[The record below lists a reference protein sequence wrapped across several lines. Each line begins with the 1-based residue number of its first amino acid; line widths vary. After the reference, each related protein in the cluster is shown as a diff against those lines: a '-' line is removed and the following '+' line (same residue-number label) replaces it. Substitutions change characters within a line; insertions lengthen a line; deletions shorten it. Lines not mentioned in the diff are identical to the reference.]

1 MKSKNKNLF
10 LKIYI
15 LFVIIISIA
24 LIILQILG
32 SKNRVGYLTDFKLN
46 VAKTLELNNIENI
59 NNKLDEEGLKNF
71 ILNNENITN
80 YIYQF
85 RIRYYDK
92 NFRNNDIYGVYPDLS
107 NLPDY
112 IKLARID
119 KNNITMELTDY
130 VKYFKVNKDKIYK
143 NASSFGTL
151 VSDKIINYIETVNI
165 TYTLKLNIRFIMYF
179 YIIIISLLFIQF
191 YKTVVK
197 FCKIYLLKISIIIII
212 LVLSLIIVFQVLG
225 YKNRVGYLTEFNLN
239 IDRTLELNNLNDIRK
254 DFIVDGKLD
263 EESIKNY
270 LLTNENIT
278 NYIYHFRIRYYDK
291 TFRNNDIYG
300 VYPDLSNLPDY
311 MENAEMDGDG
321 SPYGN
326 FISDKREINNE
337 EKIDNISYILRVKS
351 IIIIMSVIII
361 IIVLLFNL
369 LSLLLKNN
377 LVFQSKIILF
387 VLYIFYILFGIIHHE
402 PWRDEGQ
409 AWLIARDLSFLDI
422 FLNTGWEGHPFLF
435 HFIIKPFTFLP
446 FYPTLHIINAIFV
459 VIAVYILL
467 FKNILNNFL
476 FNAVLILNSMLMYEY
491 PIVARNYGLAFML
504 FVYIMYIYKYR
515 YIKTTNYIIA
525 LGLLMN
531 TTVIGSSIGFIE
543 SAFFLWRIFASASG
557 NFLRKKIKDLIIL
570 WAFLLIIL
578 FQLLLMIYRRSG
590 YLAKLNINSDKDFY
604 IFALLV
610 ILFFT
615 IIFLVSIILKL
626 NKNIKLFRLNYFVQ
640 FLIKIILIYFF
651 IFSIKHFYGLS
662 NRNTFLFV
670 IYSIF
675 ILAIYINKTN
685 YFHLAILNLS
695 FLIILILYPFGFNAY
710 IDDIKNNFS
719 GCKDAAKYIKD
730 NGFDNKDKYI
740 IIAKNQFY
748 LSASIS
754 PYFKDKIVYDI
765 RICEY
770 ITFCDWSRV
779 SKDYNT
785 NL

>member
-1 MKSKNKNLF
+1 MISKNKNLF

-15 LFVIIISIA
+15 LFVIIISVA

-32 SKNRVGYLTDFKLN
+32 SKKRVGYLTDFN
-46 VAKTLELNNIENI
+46 LE
-59 NNKLDEEGLKNF
+59 
-71 ILNNENITN
+71 
-80 YIYQF
+80 
-85 RIRYYDK
+85 
-92 NFRNNDIYGVYPDLS
+92 
-107 NLPDY
+107 
-112 IKLARID
+112 
-119 KNNITMELTDY
+119 
-130 VKYFKVNKDKIYK
+130 
-143 NASSFGTL
+143 
-151 VSDKIINYIETVNI
+151 
-165 TYTLKLNIRFIMYF
+165 
-179 YIIIISLLFIQF
+179 
-191 YKTVVK
+191 
-197 FCKIYLLKISIIIII
+197 
-212 LVLSLIIVFQVLG
+212 
-225 YKNRVGYLTEFNLN
+225 

-254 DFIVDGKLD
+254 DFTVDGKLD
-263 EESIKNY
+263 EENIKNY

-300 VYPDLSNLPDY
+300 VYVDLYNLPDY
-311 MENAEMDGDG
+311 MENAEMEENG

-326 FISDKREINNE
+326 FISDKKEIEE
-337 EKIDNISYILRVKS
+337 EKIDNINYTLRIKIGFILKLYL
-351 IIIIMSVIII
+351 IPIGIYLFI
-361 IIVLLFNL
+361 LLI
-369 LSLLLKNN
+369 KNN
-377 LVFQSKIILF
+377 KETNLRYIKILK
-387 VLYIFYILFGIIHHE
+387 YILFISYIVYILIGIIHHE

-409 AWLIARDLSFLDI
+409 AWLIAIDLSFLDI

-515 YIKTTNYIIA
+515 YIKTTNYVIA

-615 IIFLVSIILKL
+615 IIFLVAIILKL

-662 NRNTFLFV
+662 NRHTFLFV

-675 ILAIYINKTN
+675 TLSIYINKNN
-685 YFHLAILNLS
+685 YLHLFILNLS
-695 FLIILILYPFGFNAY
+695 FLVILILYPFSFNAY

-785 NL
+785 NFITNLGNKEIISIDDTVDGVKLIYLTNFEGMVETVSFYIVTNN

>member
-1 MKSKNKNLF
+1 MIFKNKNLF

-15 LFVIIISIA
+15 LFVIIISVA

-32 SKNRVGYLTDFKLN
+32 SKKRVGYLTDFN
-46 VAKTLELNNIENI
+46 LE
-59 NNKLDEEGLKNF
+59 
-71 ILNNENITN
+71 
-80 YIYQF
+80 
-85 RIRYYDK
+85 
-92 NFRNNDIYGVYPDLS
+92 
-107 NLPDY
+107 
-112 IKLARID
+112 
-119 KNNITMELTDY
+119 
-130 VKYFKVNKDKIYK
+130 
-143 NASSFGTL
+143 
-151 VSDKIINYIETVNI
+151 
-165 TYTLKLNIRFIMYF
+165 
-179 YIIIISLLFIQF
+179 
-191 YKTVVK
+191 
-197 FCKIYLLKISIIIII
+197 
-212 LVLSLIIVFQVLG
+212 
-225 YKNRVGYLTEFNLN
+225 

-254 DFIVDGKLD
+254 DFTVDGKLD
-263 EESIKNY
+263 EENIKNY

-291 TFRNNDIYG
+291 VFRNNDIYG
-300 VYPDLSNLPDY
+300 VYPDLNNLPDY
-311 MENAEMDGDG
+311 MENAEMDEGG

-326 FISDKREINNE
+326 FISDKKEIE
-337 EKIDNISYILRVKS
+337 EKIDNVSYILKIKLDIISYSIFICIYLFILLIKNNKETNLRYIKILKYILFISYIV
-351 IIIIMSVIII
+351 
-361 IIVLLFNL
+361 
-369 LSLLLKNN
+369 
-377 LVFQSKIILF
+377 
-387 VLYIFYILFGIIHHE
+387 YILIGIIHHE

-409 AWLIARDLSFLDI
+409 AWLIARNLSFLDI

-515 YIKTTNYIIA
+515 YIKTTNYVIA

-543 SAFFLWRIFASASG
+543 SAFFLWRIFASASS

-615 IIFLVSIILKL
+615 IIFLVAIILKL

-662 NRNTFLFV
+662 NRHTFLFV

-675 ILAIYINKTN
+675 TLSIYINKNN
-685 YFHLAILNLS
+685 YLHLFILNLS
-695 FLIILILYPFGFNAY
+695 FLIILILYPFSFNAY

-740 IIAKNQFY
+740 IIAKNQIY
-748 LSASIS
+748 LSGSIL
-754 PYFKDKIVYDI
+754 PYFNEKIIYDTGI
-765 RICEY
+765 DEY
-770 ITFCDWSRV
+770 ISFIDYSKV
-779 SKDYNT
+779 HKDYNT
-785 NL
+785 NFITNLSNKEIISIDDTVDGMKLIYLTNFKGSWEKINFYIVTNN

>member
-1 MKSKNKNLF
+1 MISKNKNLF

-32 SKNRVGYLTDFKLN
+32 SKNRVGYLTDF
-46 VAKTLELNNIENI
+46 
-59 NNKLDEEGLKNF
+59 
-71 ILNNENITN
+71 
-80 YIYQF
+80 
-85 RIRYYDK
+85 
-92 NFRNNDIYGVYPDLS
+92 
-107 NLPDY
+107 
-112 IKLARID
+112 
-119 KNNITMELTDY
+119 
-130 VKYFKVNKDKIYK
+130 
-143 NASSFGTL
+143 
-151 VSDKIINYIETVNI
+151 
-165 TYTLKLNIRFIMYF
+165 
-179 YIIIISLLFIQF
+179 
-191 YKTVVK
+191 
-197 FCKIYLLKISIIIII
+197 
-212 LVLSLIIVFQVLG
+212 
-225 YKNRVGYLTEFNLN
+225 NLN

-254 DFIVDGKLD
+254 DFTVDGKLD
-263 EESIKNY
+263 EENIKNY

-300 VYPDLSNLPDY
+300 VYVDLYNLPDY
-311 MENAEMDGDG
+311 MENAEMEEKG

-326 FISDKREINNE
+326 FISDKKEIEE
-337 EKIDNISYILRVKS
+337 EKIDNINYTLRIKIGFILKLYL
-351 IIIIMSVIII
+351 IPIGIYLFI
-361 IIVLLFNL
+361 LLI
-369 LSLLLKNN
+369 KNN
-377 LVFQSKIILF
+377 KETNLRYIKILK
-387 VLYIFYILFGIIHHE
+387 YILFISYIVYILIGIIHHE

-409 AWLIARDLSFLDI
+409 AWLIAIDLSFLDI

-515 YIKTTNYIIA
+515 YIKTTNYVIA

-615 IIFLVSIILKL
+615 IIFLVAIILKL

-662 NRNTFLFV
+662 NRHTFLFV

-675 ILAIYINKTN
+675 TLSIYINKNN
-685 YFHLAILNLS
+685 YLHLFILNLS
-695 FLIILILYPFGFNAY
+695 FLVILILYPFSFNAY

-785 NL
+785 NFITNLGNKEIISIDDTVDGVKLIYLTNFEGMVETVSFYIVTNN

>member
-1 MKSKNKNLF
+1 MIFKNKKLF

-15 LFVIIISIA
+15 LFVISISIA

-32 SKNRVGYLTDFKLN
+32 SKNRIGYLSDFKLN
-46 VAKTLELNNIENI
+46 VYKTLELNNLENI
-59 NNKLDEEGLKNF
+59 NNDLDEEG
-71 ILNNENITN
+71 
-80 YIYQF
+80 
-85 RIRYYDK
+85 
-92 NFRNNDIYGVYPDLS
+92 
-107 NLPDY
+107 
-112 IKLARID
+112 
-119 KNNITMELTDY
+119 
-130 VKYFKVNKDKIYK
+130 
-143 NASSFGTL
+143 
-151 VSDKIINYIETVNI
+151 
-165 TYTLKLNIRFIMYF
+165 
-179 YIIIISLLFIQF
+179 
-191 YKTVVK
+191 
-197 FCKIYLLKISIIIII
+197 
-212 LVLSLIIVFQVLG
+212 
-225 YKNRVGYLTEFNLN
+225 
-239 IDRTLELNNLNDIRK
+239 
-254 DFIVDGKLD
+254 
-263 EESIKNY
+263 IKNY
-270 LLTNENIT
+270 IFTNENIT

-311 MENAEMDGDG
+311 IKNMEMDGDG

-326 FISDKREINNE
+326 FISDKKAIED
-337 EKIDNISYILRVKS
+337 KIDNINYVLKIKLDIISYSIFICIYLFILL
-351 IIIIMSVIII
+351 I
-361 IIVLLFNL
+361 
-369 LSLLLKNN
+369 KNN
-377 LVFQSKIILF
+377 KETNLRYIKILK
-387 VLYIFYILFGIIHHE
+387 YILFISYIVYILIGIIHHE

-409 AWLIARDLSFLDI
+409 AWLIAIDLSFLDI

-446 FYPTLHIINAIFV
+446 FYPTLHIINAIFI

-515 YIKTTNYIIA
+515 YIKTTNYVIT

-615 IIFLVSIILKL
+615 IIFLVAIILKL

-662 NRNTFLFV
+662 NRHTFLFV

-675 ILAIYINKTN
+675 TLSIYINKNN
-685 YFHLAILNLS
+685 YLHLFILNLS
-695 FLIILILYPFGFNAY
+695 FLIILILYPFSFNAY

-740 IIAKNQFY
+740 IIAKNQIY
-748 LSASIS
+748 LSGSIL
-754 PYFKDKIVYDI
+754 PYFNEKIIYDTGI
-765 RICEY
+765 DEY
-770 ITFCDWSRV
+770 ISFIDYSKV
-779 SKDYNT
+779 HKDYNT
-785 NL
+785 NFITNLGNKEIISIDDTVDGVKLIYLTNFKGSWEKINFYIVTNN

>member
-1 MKSKNKNLF
+1 MISKNKKLF

-15 LFVIIISIA
+15 LFVISISIA

-32 SKNRVGYLTDFKLN
+32 SKNRIGYLSDFKLN
-46 VAKTLELNNIENI
+46 VYKTLELNNLENI
-59 NNKLDEEGLKNF
+59 NNDLDEEG
-71 ILNNENITN
+71 
-80 YIYQF
+80 
-85 RIRYYDK
+85 
-92 NFRNNDIYGVYPDLS
+92 
-107 NLPDY
+107 
-112 IKLARID
+112 
-119 KNNITMELTDY
+119 
-130 VKYFKVNKDKIYK
+130 
-143 NASSFGTL
+143 
-151 VSDKIINYIETVNI
+151 
-165 TYTLKLNIRFIMYF
+165 
-179 YIIIISLLFIQF
+179 
-191 YKTVVK
+191 
-197 FCKIYLLKISIIIII
+197 
-212 LVLSLIIVFQVLG
+212 
-225 YKNRVGYLTEFNLN
+225 
-239 IDRTLELNNLNDIRK
+239 
-254 DFIVDGKLD
+254 
-263 EESIKNY
+263 IKNY
-270 LLTNENIT
+270 IFTNENIT

-311 MENAEMDGDG
+311 IKNMEMDGDG

-326 FISDKREINNE
+326 FISDKKAIED
-337 EKIDNISYILRVKS
+337 KIDNINYVLKIKLDIISYSIFICIYLFILL
-351 IIIIMSVIII
+351 I
-361 IIVLLFNL
+361 
-369 LSLLLKNN
+369 KNN
-377 LVFQSKIILF
+377 KETNLRYIKILK
-387 VLYIFYILFGIIHHE
+387 YILFISYIVYILIGIIHHE

-409 AWLIARDLSFLDI
+409 AWLIAIDLSFLDI

-446 FYPTLHIINAIFV
+446 FYPTLHIINAIFI

-515 YIKTTNYIIA
+515 YIKTTNYVIT

-615 IIFLVSIILKL
+615 IIFLVAIILKL

-662 NRNTFLFV
+662 NRHTFLFV

-675 ILAIYINKTN
+675 TLSIYINKNN
-685 YFHLAILNLS
+685 YLHLFILNLS
-695 FLIILILYPFGFNAY
+695 FLIILILYPFSFNAY

-740 IIAKNQFY
+740 IIAKNQIY
-748 LSASIS
+748 LSGSIL
-754 PYFKDKIVYDI
+754 PYFNEKIIYDTGI
-765 RICEY
+765 DEY
-770 ITFCDWSRV
+770 ISFIDYSKV
-779 SKDYNT
+779 HKDYNT
-785 NL
+785 NFITNLGNKEIISIDDTVDGVKLIYLTNFKGSWEKINFYIVTNN

>member
-15 LFVIIISIA
+15 LFVIIISVA

-32 SKNRVGYLTDFKLN
+32 SKNRVGYLTDF
-46 VAKTLELNNIENI
+46 
-59 NNKLDEEGLKNF
+59 
-71 ILNNENITN
+71 
-80 YIYQF
+80 
-85 RIRYYDK
+85 
-92 NFRNNDIYGVYPDLS
+92 
-107 NLPDY
+107 
-112 IKLARID
+112 
-119 KNNITMELTDY
+119 
-130 VKYFKVNKDKIYK
+130 
-143 NASSFGTL
+143 
-151 VSDKIINYIETVNI
+151 
-165 TYTLKLNIRFIMYF
+165 
-179 YIIIISLLFIQF
+179 
-191 YKTVVK
+191 
-197 FCKIYLLKISIIIII
+197 
-212 LVLSLIIVFQVLG
+212 
-225 YKNRVGYLTEFNLN
+225 NLN
-239 IDRTLELNNLNDIRK
+239 IERMLNLYDLENIIE
-254 DFIVDGKLD
+254 DFTVDGKLD
-263 EESIKNY
+263 EENIKNY

-291 TFRNNDIYG
+291 VFRNNDIYG

-311 MENAEMDGDG
+311 MQNAEMEEGG

-326 FISDKREINNE
+326 FISDKKEIEE
-337 EKIDNISYILRVKS
+337 EKIDNISYTLRIRIGLILKLYLIPIGIYLFILLVKYHDETNLYLKS
-351 IIIIMSVIII
+351 FSNLRYIK
-361 IIVLLFNL
+361 VL
-369 LSLLLKNN
+369 K
-377 LVFQSKIILF
+377 
-387 VLYIFYILFGIIHHE
+387 YILFILYIVYIAIGIIHHE

-615 IIFLVSIILKL
+615 IIFLVAIILKL

-662 NRNTFLFV
+662 NRHTFLFV

-675 ILAIYINKTN
+675 TLSIYINKNN
-685 YFHLAILNLS
+685 YLHLFILNLS

-740 IIAKNQFY
+740 IIAKNQIY
-748 LSASIS
+748 LSGSIL
-754 PYFKDKIVYDI
+754 PYFNEKIIYDTGI
-765 RICEY
+765 DEY
-770 ITFCDWSRV
+770 ISFIDYSKV
-779 SKDYNT
+779 HKDYNT
-785 NL
+785 NFITNLGNKEIISIDDTVDGVKLIYLTNFKGSWEKINFYIVTNN

>member
-1 MKSKNKNLF
+1 MIFKNKKLF

-15 LFVIIISIA
+15 LFVISISIA

-32 SKNRVGYLTDFKLN
+32 SKNRIGYLSDFKLN
-46 VAKTLELNNIENI
+46 VYKTLELNNLENI
-59 NNKLDEEGLKNF
+59 NNDLDEEG
-71 ILNNENITN
+71 
-80 YIYQF
+80 
-85 RIRYYDK
+85 
-92 NFRNNDIYGVYPDLS
+92 
-107 NLPDY
+107 
-112 IKLARID
+112 
-119 KNNITMELTDY
+119 
-130 VKYFKVNKDKIYK
+130 
-143 NASSFGTL
+143 
-151 VSDKIINYIETVNI
+151 
-165 TYTLKLNIRFIMYF
+165 
-179 YIIIISLLFIQF
+179 
-191 YKTVVK
+191 
-197 FCKIYLLKISIIIII
+197 
-212 LVLSLIIVFQVLG
+212 
-225 YKNRVGYLTEFNLN
+225 
-239 IDRTLELNNLNDIRK
+239 
-254 DFIVDGKLD
+254 
-263 EESIKNY
+263 IKNY
-270 LLTNENIT
+270 IFTNENIT

-311 MENAEMDGDG
+311 IKNMEMDGDG

-326 FISDKREINNE
+326 FISDKKAIED
-337 EKIDNISYILRVKS
+337 KIDNINYVLKIKLDIISYSIFICIYLFILL
-351 IIIIMSVIII
+351 I
-361 IIVLLFNL
+361 
-369 LSLLLKNN
+369 KNN
-377 LVFQSKIILF
+377 KETNLRYIKILK
-387 VLYIFYILFGIIHHE
+387 YILFISYIVYILIGIIHHE

-409 AWLIARDLSFLDI
+409 AWLIAIDLSFLDI

-446 FYPTLHIINAIFV
+446 FYPTLHIINAIFI

-515 YIKTTNYIIA
+515 YIKTTNYVIA

-615 IIFLVSIILKL
+615 IIFLVAIILKL

-662 NRNTFLFV
+662 NRHTFLFV

-675 ILAIYINKTN
+675 TLSIYINKNN
-685 YFHLAILNLS
+685 YLHLFILNLS
-695 FLIILILYPFGFNAY
+695 FLIILILYPFSFNAY

-740 IIAKNQFY
+740 IIAKNQIY
-748 LSASIS
+748 LSGSIL
-754 PYFKDKIVYDI
+754 PYFNEKIIYDTGI
-765 RICEY
+765 DEY
-770 ITFCDWSRV
+770 ISFIDYSKV
-779 SKDYNT
+779 HKDYNT
-785 NL
+785 NFITNLGNKEIISIDDTVDGVKLIYLTNFKGSWEKINFYIVTNN

>member
-1 MKSKNKNLF
+1 MISKNKKLF

-15 LFVIIISIA
+15 LFVIIISVA

-32 SKNRVGYLTDFKLN
+32 SKKRVGYLTDFN
-46 VAKTLELNNIENI
+46 LE
-59 NNKLDEEGLKNF
+59 
-71 ILNNENITN
+71 
-80 YIYQF
+80 
-85 RIRYYDK
+85 
-92 NFRNNDIYGVYPDLS
+92 
-107 NLPDY
+107 
-112 IKLARID
+112 
-119 KNNITMELTDY
+119 
-130 VKYFKVNKDKIYK
+130 
-143 NASSFGTL
+143 
-151 VSDKIINYIETVNI
+151 
-165 TYTLKLNIRFIMYF
+165 
-179 YIIIISLLFIQF
+179 
-191 YKTVVK
+191 
-197 FCKIYLLKISIIIII
+197 
-212 LVLSLIIVFQVLG
+212 
-225 YKNRVGYLTEFNLN
+225 

-254 DFIVDGKLD
+254 DFTVDGKLD
-263 EESIKNY
+263 EENIKNY

-291 TFRNNDIYG
+291 VFRNNDIYG
-300 VYPDLSNLPDY
+300 VYPDLNNLPDY
-311 MENAEMDGDG
+311 MENAEMDEGG

-326 FISDKREINNE
+326 FISDKKEIE
-337 EKIDNISYILRVKS
+337 EKIDNVSYILKIKLDIISYSIFICIYLFILLIKNNKETNLRYIKILKYILFISYIV
-351 IIIIMSVIII
+351 
-361 IIVLLFNL
+361 
-369 LSLLLKNN
+369 
-377 LVFQSKIILF
+377 
-387 VLYIFYILFGIIHHE
+387 YILIGIIHHE

-409 AWLIARDLSFLDI
+409 AWLIARNLSFLDI

-515 YIKTTNYIIA
+515 YIKTTNYVIA

-543 SAFFLWRIFASASG
+543 SAFFLWRIFASASS

-615 IIFLVSIILKL
+615 IIFLVAIILKL

-662 NRNTFLFV
+662 NRHTFLFV

-675 ILAIYINKTN
+675 TLSIYINKNN
-685 YFHLAILNLS
+685 YLHLFILNLS
-695 FLIILILYPFGFNAY
+695 FLIILILYPFSFNAY

-740 IIAKNQFY
+740 IIAKNQIY
-748 LSASIS
+748 LSGSIL
-754 PYFKDKIVYDI
+754 PYFNEKIIYDTGI
-765 RICEY
+765 DEY
-770 ITFCDWSRV
+770 ISFIDYSKV
-779 SKDYNT
+779 HKDYNT
-785 NL
+785 NFITNLSNKEIISIDDTVDGMKLIYLTNFKGSWEKINFYIVTNN

>member
-1 MKSKNKNLF
+1 MISKNKNLF

-32 SKNRVGYLTDFKLN
+32 SKNRVGYLTDF
-46 VAKTLELNNIENI
+46 
-59 NNKLDEEGLKNF
+59 
-71 ILNNENITN
+71 
-80 YIYQF
+80 
-85 RIRYYDK
+85 
-92 NFRNNDIYGVYPDLS
+92 
-107 NLPDY
+107 
-112 IKLARID
+112 
-119 KNNITMELTDY
+119 
-130 VKYFKVNKDKIYK
+130 
-143 NASSFGTL
+143 
-151 VSDKIINYIETVNI
+151 
-165 TYTLKLNIRFIMYF
+165 
-179 YIIIISLLFIQF
+179 
-191 YKTVVK
+191 
-197 FCKIYLLKISIIIII
+197 
-212 LVLSLIIVFQVLG
+212 
-225 YKNRVGYLTEFNLN
+225 NLN

-254 DFIVDGKLD
+254 DFTVDGKLD
-263 EESIKNY
+263 EENIKNY

-300 VYPDLSNLPDY
+300 VYVDLYNLPDY
-311 MENAEMDGDG
+311 MENAEMEENG

-326 FISDKREINNE
+326 FISDKKEIEE
-337 EKIDNISYILRVKS
+337 EKIDNINYTLRIKIGFILKLYL
-351 IIIIMSVIII
+351 IPIGIYLFI
-361 IIVLLFNL
+361 LLI
-369 LSLLLKNN
+369 KNN
-377 LVFQSKIILF
+377 KETNLRYIKILK
-387 VLYIFYILFGIIHHE
+387 YILFISYIVYILIGIIHHE

-409 AWLIARDLSFLDI
+409 AWLIAIDLSFLDI

-515 YIKTTNYIIA
+515 YIKTTNYVIA

-615 IIFLVSIILKL
+615 IIFLVAIILKL

-662 NRNTFLFV
+662 NRHTFLFV

-675 ILAIYINKTN
+675 TLSIYINKNN
-685 YFHLAILNLS
+685 YLHLFILNLS
-695 FLIILILYPFGFNAY
+695 FLVILILYPFSFNAY

-785 NL
+785 NFITNLGNKEIISIDDTVDGVKLIYLTNFEGMVETVSFYIVTNN

>member
-1 MKSKNKNLF
+1 MISKNKNLF

-15 LFVIIISIA
+15 SFVIIISIA

-46 VAKTLELNNIENI
+46 VYKTLELNNLENI
-59 NNKLDEEGLKNF
+59 NNDLDEEG
-71 ILNNENITN
+71 
-80 YIYQF
+80 
-85 RIRYYDK
+85 
-92 NFRNNDIYGVYPDLS
+92 
-107 NLPDY
+107 
-112 IKLARID
+112 
-119 KNNITMELTDY
+119 
-130 VKYFKVNKDKIYK
+130 
-143 NASSFGTL
+143 
-151 VSDKIINYIETVNI
+151 
-165 TYTLKLNIRFIMYF
+165 
-179 YIIIISLLFIQF
+179 
-191 YKTVVK
+191 
-197 FCKIYLLKISIIIII
+197 
-212 LVLSLIIVFQVLG
+212 
-225 YKNRVGYLTEFNLN
+225 
-239 IDRTLELNNLNDIRK
+239 
-254 DFIVDGKLD
+254 
-263 EESIKNY
+263 IKNY
-270 LLTNENIT
+270 IFTNENIT

-311 MENAEMDGDG
+311 IKNMEMDGDG

-326 FISDKREINNE
+326 FISDKKAIED
-337 EKIDNISYILRVKS
+337 KIDNINYVLKIKLDIISYSIFICIYLFILL
-351 IIIIMSVIII
+351 I
-361 IIVLLFNL
+361 
-369 LSLLLKNN
+369 KNN
-377 LVFQSKIILF
+377 KETNLRYIKILK
-387 VLYIFYILFGIIHHE
+387 YILFISYIVYILIGIIHHE

-409 AWLIARDLSFLDI
+409 AWLIAIDLSFLDI

-446 FYPTLHIINAIFV
+446 FYPTLHIINAIFI

-515 YIKTTNYIIA
+515 YIKTTNYVIA

-615 IIFLVSIILKL
+615 IIFLVAIILKL

-662 NRNTFLFV
+662 NRHTFLFV

-675 ILAIYINKTN
+675 TLSIYINKNN
-685 YFHLAILNLS
+685 YLHLFILNLS
-695 FLIILILYPFGFNAY
+695 FLIILILYPFSFNAY

-740 IIAKNQFY
+740 IIAKNQIY
-748 LSASIS
+748 LSGSIL
-754 PYFKDKIVYDI
+754 PYFNEKIIYDTGI
-765 RICEY
+765 DEY
-770 ITFCDWSRV
+770 ISFIDYSKV
-779 SKDYNT
+779 HKDYNT
-785 NL
+785 NFITNLGNKEIISIDDTVDGVKLIYLTNFKGSWEKINFYIVTNN